1 MRARRTG
8 RLGVAC
14 LLLQQNTSVNRTMA
28 VALRV
33 LLVDRRSARL
43 STLRAVIADA
53 GYDVVDVVS
62 DEADLYDAMERLAP
76 DAVIVGADSP
86 SRDVLEDVATL
97 GERYPKPLLMLSSQ
111 DDRRLMAEA
120 SAAGISAYVMEGLSP
135 ALVRSLVDVA
145 VRQFQQVET
154 LRRELAET
162 RETLAD
168 RQVINRAKCL
178 LMEREAMSEQQAY
191 ARLRKTAMDHSL
203 PLAEIARRVMTRA
216 AE

>member
-1 MRARRTG
+1 M
-8 RLGVAC
+8 
-14 LLLQQNTSVNRTMA
+14 
-28 VALRV
+28 
-33 LLVDRRSARL
+33 
-43 STLRAVIADA
+43 
-53 GYDVVDVVS
+53 
-62 DEADLYDAMERLAP
+62 
-76 DAVIVGADSP
+76 
-86 SRDVLEDVATL
+86 
-97 GERYPKPLLMLSSQ
+97 
-111 DDRRLMAEA
+111 
-120 SAAGISAYVMEGLSP
+120 
-135 ALVRSLVDVA
+135 RSLVDVA

-178 LMEREAMSEQQAY
+178 LMERQAMSEQQAY